1 MQGKLLAKIGCQ
13 SIYQLLYH
21 YIFVTMFSLFK
32 KSITLSKNFSAKG
45 RRESLGTL
53 LSFRTLEMALFT

>member
-1 MQGKLLAKIGCQ
+1 
-13 SIYQLLYH
+13 
-21 YIFVTMFSLFK
+21 MFSLFK